1 MKYNSLLIT
10 IIIVFLFNSLL
21 LSQTDVDRILE
32 EGKKAYMNGD
42 YEKAIEFFTQ
52 AINLIRNKAELIE
65 AHLSLALTYFT
76 VNQTENCKKEIR
88 KVFELNPNHSID
100 PDFYSPKFVLL
111 FESVRKEF
119 TKIPSSQKPETGK
132 TKKPSDIIISKPA
145 FSFEDRFEREA
156 SKNLTFTDNGKWTV
170 EQGVLHFDGGDKLGD
185 AIAFISRNFSNF
197 SITVDTARVSGP
209 YSSQGI
215 IFRADDSFKNGY
227 LFQIY
232 SGRPGMFSIWKIVN
246 GEFQALS
253 HWQNSN
259 LVKVG
264 FEKWNKIT
272 VEAKGENLAFYINGT
287 LVAKISDGT
296 YKSGRIG
303 LWTKGKAGGGGAV
316 LFDNLVIRAE

>member
-1 MKYNSLLIT
+1 MKNKYLLAIIT
-10 IIIVFLFNSLL
+10 VFFFLTPLL
-21 LSQTDVDRILE
+21 PQTDVDKILE

-88 KVFELNPNHSID
+88 RVFELNPNHSID
-100 PDFYSPKFVLL
+100 PDFYSPRFVLL

-119 TKIPSSQKPETGK
+119 TKTPPAQKPTTEK
-132 TKKPSDIIISKPA
+132 TEKPSDIVIGKPA
-145 FSFEDRFEREA
+145 FSLEERFESSA
-156 SKNLTFTDNGKWTV
+156 SKSLNFTENGKWTV
-170 EQGVLHFDGGDKLGD
+170 ENGVLHFDGGDKLGD
-185 AIAFISRNFSNF
+185 AVAFVSRNFSNF
-197 SITVDTARVSGP
+197 SITVDTARLSGP
-209 YSSQGI
+209 YSSQGV
-215 IFRADDSFKNGY
+215 IFRADNTFKNGY

-232 SGRPGMFSIWKIVN
+232 SGRPGMYSIWKIVN

-287 LVAKISDGT
+287 LVAKLSDGT

>member
-1 MKYNSLLIT
+1 MRVKFIT
-10 IIIVFLFNSLL
+10 FCIVFSAFLF
-21 LSQTDVDRILE
+21 SQTDVDKILE

-52 AINLIRNKAELIE
+52 AINLIRNKSELIE

-76 VNQTENCKKEIR
+76 VNQIDNCKKEIR
-88 KVFELNPNHSID
+88 RVFELNPNHSID

-111 FESVRKEF
+111 FESVRREF
-119 TKIPSSQKPETGK
+119 TKTPPVQKAVTEK
-132 TKKPSDIIISKPA
+132 VEKPSDVGIGKS
-145 FSFEDRFEREA
+145 SFTLEERFEREVLR
-156 SKNLTFTDNGKWTV
+156 SLNFIENGKWTV
-170 EQGVLHFDGGDKLGD
+170 ENGVLHFDGGDKLGD
-185 AIAFISRNFSNF
+185 AIAFIPRNFSNF
-197 SITVDTARVSGP
+197 SVTVDTARISGP

-215 IFRADDSFKNGY
+215 IFRADSSFKNGY

-232 SGRPGMFSIWKIVN
+232 TGRPGMYSIWKIVN
-246 GEFQALS
+246 GEFQAIS
-253 HWQNSN
+253 HWENSD

-264 FEKWNKIT
+264 YEKWNKIA
-272 VEAKGENLAFYINGT
+272 VEAKGDTLSFFINGN

-316 LFDNLVIRAE
+316 LFDNLVIKGE

>member
-1 MKYNSLLIT
+1 MKYNSLLIVIT
-10 IIIVFLFNSLL
+10 ILLFNTLL
-21 LSQTDVDRILE
+21 FSQTDVDKILE

-52 AINLIRNKAELIE
+52 AVNLIRNKAELIE
-65 AHLSLALTYFT
+65 AHLSLAFTYFT

-88 KVFELNPNHSID
+88 RVFELNPNHSID
-100 PDFYSPKFVLL
+100 PDFYSPRFVLL

-119 TKIPSSQKPETGK
+119 TKTPPTQKLTEKPGK
-132 TKKPSDIIISKPA
+132 TSDIVIGKPA
-145 FSFEDRFEREA
+145 FSLEERFEGSA
-156 SKNLTFTDNGKWTV
+156 SKNLNFTENGKWTV
-170 EQGVLHFDGGDKLGD
+170 EQGVLNFDGGDKLGD
-185 AIAFISRNFSNF
+185 AIAFIQRDFSNF
-197 SITVDTARVSGP
+197 SISVDTARVSGP
-209 YSSQGI
+209 YSSQGV
-215 IFRADDSFKNGY
+215 IFRADNSFKNGY

-232 SGRPGMFSIWKIVN
+232 SGRPGMYSVWKIVN

-272 VEAKGENLAFYINGT
+272 VEAKGENLTFYINGT